1 MPAEVVDIL
10 KMVWPLI
17 VLQFALEIWA
27 LVDLARR
34 PKVRHLPKVAWV
46 ILILFVNFFGAI
58 GYLVFG
64 REEA

>member
-1 MPAEVVDIL
+1 MTAEIVDIL

-17 VLQFALEIWA
+17 VLQYALVIWA

-34 PKVRHLPKVAWV
+34 PKCGTAESGLGD
-46 ILILFVNFFGAI
+46 LILFVNFFGAI

>member
-17 VLQFALEIWA
+17 VLQYALEIWA

-34 PKVRHLPKVAWV
+34 PKVRTCQKLP
-46 ILILFVNFFGAI
+46 G
-58 GYLVFG
+58 
-64 REEA
+64 